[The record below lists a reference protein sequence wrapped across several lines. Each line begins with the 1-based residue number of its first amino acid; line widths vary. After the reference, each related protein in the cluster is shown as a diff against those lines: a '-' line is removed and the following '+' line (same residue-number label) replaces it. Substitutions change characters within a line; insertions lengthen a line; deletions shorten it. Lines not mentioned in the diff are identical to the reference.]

1 MKTRKLLALTAAL
14 IFISATGCAASKK
27 SSGATADQALK
38 AIAGKDGLFAII
50 DTDNGAIAC
59 ELYYKDAPLAVTNF
73 VGLAEGTLDAAKGKP
88 FYDGLKFHRVI
99 SKANGDNQD
108 FMIQGGDPR
117 GNGTGGPGYTFPDE
131 FVPTLRHDKPGRLSM
146 ANSGCNT
153 NGSQFFITIAPT
165 TWLDDVHTIF
175 GDVVFGQETA
185 NTLKQGTVMNKVT
198 IVRQGTEAKNFTAT
212 QADWNSRY
220 QEAFMKQVGNFLS
233 APVKHSTGI
242 YYQIYEEGKGPAVGK
257 GKNVTTAYIGA
268 LMNGKVFDY
277 SREGAPLSFTTNGG
291 QMITGF
297 DLMVQEMKVG
307 ETRLCILPPQYAYGN
322 QSVGGVIPANSWL
335 VFQITLEQVK

>member
-14 IFISATGCAASKK
+14 LMVAATGCAASKK
-27 SSGATADQALK
+27 GLTADQAQK

-59 ELYYKDAPLAVTNF
+59 ELFYKDAPLTVTNF
-73 VGLAEGTLDAAKGKP
+73 VGLAEGTLNAAKGKP

-175 GDVVFGQETA
+175 GEVVFGQETA
-185 NTLKQGTVMNKVT
+185 NTLKQGAAIKTVT
-198 IVRQGTEAKNFTAT
+198 IVRQGDDAKKFTAT
-212 QADWNSRY
+212 QADWDRLY
-220 QEAFMKQVGNFLS
+220 QEAFMKQITSFLS
-233 APVKHSTGI
+233 VPVKHSSGI
-242 YYQIYEEGKGPAVGK
+242 YYQTVEEGKGPAVGK
-257 GKNVTTAYIGA
+257 GRNVSCAYIGA

-277 SREGAPLSFTTNGG
+277 SRDGSTLDFTTNGG

-307 ETRLCILPPQYAYGN
+307 ETRICILPPQYAYGN

-335 VFQITLEQVK
+335 VFQITLEQAK